1 MSESTPPPES
11 PSSVIYTGTST
22 SLREFFALDQAVS
35 EAQFSLSYLLDQSDA
50 RPILTSHQHG
60 VKPELSLTNRF
71 LNVAQ
76 SALTDIQNGTSP
88 SDLSEL
94 KKLSLAAIKT
104 IFSILNQSTMS
115 KSDTN
120 FEWFAQLNE
129 HCPNAVRA
137 FNSIRS
143 KAIWND
149 LPDRPSYELPHL
161 NCEAKLIEA
170 YQSVLGAETP
180 KP

>member
-11 PSSVIYTGTST
+11 PSSAIYTGTST
-22 SLREFFALDQAVS
+22 SLREFFALDKAVF
-35 EAQFSLSYLLDQSDA
+35 EAQLGLSYLLDQSET
-50 RPILTSHQHG
+50 RPILTSHQYG
-60 VKPELSLTNRF
+60 AKPELSLTNSF

-88 SDLSEL
+88 SDLSEPQ
-94 KKLSLAAIKT
+94 KLSLVTIKT

-115 KSDTN
+115 KSDRN
-120 FEWFAQLNE
+120 FAWFTQLNE
-129 HCPNAVRA
+129 YCPNAVRA

-143 KAIWND
+143 KAIWDD
-149 LPDRPSYELPHL
+149 LPDSPAYDLPHL
-161 NCEAKLIEA
+161 TSEAKLIEA
-170 YQSVLGAETP
+170 YQSVLGAGIP